1 MKGKVWSPIHVN
13 PRVVRLRGV
22 EGDNIEQV
30 VHIKGEKKEPLSI
43 EILSNSIPDK
53 LDLELKKAGKDNSY
67 ELKVKN
73 RVKKEKNY
81 LGKIKLKTNYLEKP
95 EILIQVVG
103 YIRSKISVRPRVLIF
118 KPLPEKQINSHEER
132 KKLSRPVVVF
142 LNKGN
147 NLKIEKVTMQSSLF
161 KVNIRE
167 IQEGKRV
174 ELLIEPIFEKLK
186 KGLNIDYLKI
196 FIQIEKPKVVVVP
209 IRIKVL

>member
-1 MKGKVWSPIHVN
+1 MKGRVWSPIHIN

-53 LDLELKKAGKDNSY
+53 LDLELNKAGKDNSY
-67 ELKVKN
+67 DLKVKN
-73 RVKKEKNY
+73 RVEKEKNY

-103 YIRSKISVRPRVLIF
+103 YIRSKISVSPRVLIF
-118 KPLPEKQINSHEER
+118 KPLPEKQINNLEER

-142 LNKGN
+142 SNKGN
-147 NLKIEKVTMQSSLF
+147 NLKIEKVSMQSSLF
-161 KVNIRE
+161 KVDIRE
-167 IQEGKRV
+167 IQEGKRF
-174 ELLIEPIFEKLK
+174 ELLVEPIFEKLK

-196 FIQIEKPKVVVVP
+196 FIQTEKPKTLVVP